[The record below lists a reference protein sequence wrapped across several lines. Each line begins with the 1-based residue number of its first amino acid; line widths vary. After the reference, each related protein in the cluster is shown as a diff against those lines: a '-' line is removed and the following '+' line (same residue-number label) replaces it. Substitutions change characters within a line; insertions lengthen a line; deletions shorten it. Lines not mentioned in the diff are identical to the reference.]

1 MKRQLLT
8 GVALAAAGALALAGC
23 SNGNANSETETA
35 EGAESFNIGINQLV
49 QHEALDAAAQGFKD
63 ALSDAGF
70 EVTYDEQNA
79 NGEQGT
85 AVTIAQKFAQD
96 DLDLVLAIA
105 TPAAQAS
112 AQAITDIP
120 VLFTAVTDPV
130 EAGIVADWDAP
141 GANITGV
148 SDLNPVK
155 EQLQLM
161 MDIVPDAKTVGV
173 VYSSGE
179 VNSAVQVEIAQAEAK
194 SLGFEIKETT
204 ISNPSELA
212 QAVNSLGDVDA
223 IWVPG
228 DNGVT
233 SAIEVVVQ
241 YSEANQIPLFAAD
254 AGQVEGGAIATYG
267 LDYYQ
272 LGYQTGE
279 MAVKV
284 LTEGADVSIMA
295 VQMPEA
301 ETPPLTINL
310 GAAERMGVTIP
321 QELIDSADN
330 IIE

>member
-8 GVALAAAGALALAGC
+8 GFALVAAGALALTGC
-23 SNGNANSETETA
+23 SNNGSSESTEGGDA
-35 EGAESFNIGINQLV
+35 AASLNIGINQLV
-49 QHEALDAAAQGFKD
+49 QHEALDAAAEGFKA
-63 ALSDAGF
+63 ALADAGLD
-70 EVTYDEQNA
+70 VTYSEQNA

-85 AVTIAQKFAQD
+85 AVTIAQTFAQD

-112 AQAITDIP
+112 AQAITEVP

-130 EAGIVADWDAP
+130 EAGIVASWDEP
-141 GANITGV
+141 GANVTGV

-161 MDIVPDAKTVGV
+161 LDIDPGIKTVGV

-179 VNSAVQVEIAQAEAK
+179 VNSEVQVNIAKESASE
-194 SLGFEIKETT
+194 LGFEIKETT

-212 QAVNSLGDVDA
+212 QAVSSLGDVDA

-241 YSEANQIPLFAAD
+241 YSEANQIPLFGAD

-284 LTEGADVSIMA
+284 LTEGADPATMA
-295 VQMPEA
+295 VEMPES

-321 QELIDSADN
+321 QDLIDSADN
-330 IIE
+330 VIE

>member
-8 GVALAAAGALALAGC
+8 GMALAAAGALALAGC
-23 SNGNANSETETA
+23 SGGASEGDA
-35 EGAESFNIGINQLV
+35 EATGFKIGINQLV
-49 QHEALDAAAQGFKD
+49 QHEALDAAAEGFKA
-63 ALSDAGF
+63 ALKDAGV

-96 DLDLVLAIA
+96 NLDLVLAIA

-141 GANITGV
+141 GANVTGV

-161 MDIVPDAKTVGV
+161 LDIVPDAKTVGV

-179 VNSAVQVEIAQAEAK
+179 VNSAVQVEIAKAEAK
-194 SLGFEIKETT
+194 NLGFEIKEST

-212 QAVNSLGDVDA
+212 QAVSSLGDVDA

-233 SAIEVVVQ
+233 SAIGVVVQ
-241 YSEANQIPLFAAD
+241 YAEANQIPLFAAD

-279 MAVKV
+279 MAVKI
-284 LTEGADVSIMA
+284 LTEGADAATMA
-295 VQMPEA
+295 VQMPES

-321 QELIDSADN
+321 QNLIDSADN

>member
-8 GVALAAAGALALAGC
+8 GIALAAAGALALAGC
-23 SNGNANSETETA
+23 SNGGTETTDGGD
-35 EGAESFNIGINQLV
+35 EGTSFKIGINQLV
-49 QHEALDAAAQGFKD
+49 QHEALDAAAEGFK
-63 ALSDAGF
+63 AAIADAGLD
-70 EVTYDEQNA
+70 VTYDEQNA

-96 DLDLVLAIA
+96 NLDLVLAIA

-112 AQAITDIP
+112 AQAITDVP

-130 EAGIVADWDAP
+130 EAGIVEDWDAP
-141 GANITGV
+141 GANVTGV

-161 MDIVPDAKTVGV
+161 LDIVPDVKTVGV

-179 VNSAVQVEIAQAEAK
+179 VNSAVQVGIANEAAAD
-194 SLGFEIKETT
+194 LGFEIKETT

-241 YSEANQIPLFAAD
+241 YSESNQIPLFGAD

-279 MAVKV
+279 MAVKI
-284 LTEGADVSIMA
+284 LTEGADPSSIA
-295 VQMPEA
+295 VQMPESD
-301 ETPPLTINL
+301 TPPLTINL

-321 QELIDSADN
+321 QNLIDSADN
-330 IIE
+330 TIE